1 MLSKIRNYLLE
12 NKKIQN
18 LRRFYEGDLY
28 LAIVALAA
36 TAAYCFS
43 IELIIAP
50 LLILFCGAGL
60 IVSKDFKPYLIIL
73 LLFVYMVPPA
83 HMQPDSG
90 AFTNSYYYKNLGV
103 LIVYAVLVVLT
114 LVLRFLVH
122 GGFSKIFKTKTRLTF
137 FVIPLTLA
145 FLTNGFFAENYRVG
159 NLIFGFTMAFFMCF
173 LYLLIV
179 HNIDYDENTATYFCK
194 VCFFIALAL
203 IAELIFVYA
212 TGDFTDDGSI
222 NKDMLTFGWGICNNY
237 GAMVAILIP
246 PVLYLAANEKHWY
259 VFYGVAVLTY
269 IATMFSLSRAAMLVG
284 TAGMIFGL
292 IIIMLTG
299 KNTKK
304 CMIANG
310 VMLVSVIFVS
320 VFLRSTIATVF
331 KSILDMKFSDRGR
344 FNLWKLARDN
354 FIAHPVFGGGFYSC
368 EYVSRGFLPSFYHNT
383 VIEIA
388 AVMGA
393 FGLTAYLAFRAKTI
407 YLCVRGLNQERLFLG
422 LMLAVLLGT
431 SLLDNH
437 MFNVYPLFYH
447 AVIIALIELD
457 FNKTVA
463 PVKNMQA

>member
-1 MLSKIRNYLLE
+1 MLSKIRNYLFE

-43 IELIIAP
+43 IELFIAP

-73 LLFVYMVPPA
+73 LLFIYMVPPA

-145 FLTNGFFAENYRVG
+145 FLANGFFAENYRVG
-159 NLIFGFTMAFFMCF
+159 NLVFGFTMAFFMCF
-173 LYLLIV
+173 LYLLLV

-212 TGDFTDDGSI
+212 TGDFKENGHV
-222 NKDMLTFGWGICNNY
+222 NKELMIFGWGICNNY

-259 VFYGVAVLTY
+259 VFYGVAMMTY
-269 IATMFSLSRAAMLVG
+269 VATIFSFSRAAMLVG
-284 TAGMIFGL
+284 TAEMIFGL
-292 IIIMLTG
+292 IVVMLTG
-299 KNTKK
+299 KNAKK
-304 CMIANG
+304 FMIANG
-310 VMLVSVIFVS
+310 VMLLLAALVALLKRDAIAS
-320 VFLRSTIATVF
+320 VFKLL
-331 KSILDMKFSDRGR
+331 LDMKLSDRGR
-344 FNLWKLARDN
+344 FRLWSLARDN

-368 EYVSRGFLPSFYHNT
+368 EYTSRGFLPSFYHNT

-463 PVKNMQA
+463 PVKNKQT

>member
-1 MLSKIRNYLLE
+1 MLSKIRNYLFE

-145 FLTNGFFAENYRVG
+145 FLANGFFAENYRVG
-159 NLIFGFTMAFFMCF
+159 NLVFGFTMAFFMCF

-179 HNIDYDENTATYFCK
+179 HNIDYDENTVTYFCK

-203 IAELIFVYA
+203 IAELIFVFA
-212 TGDFTDDGSI
+212 TGDFKENGHV
-222 NKDMLTFGWGICNNY
+222 NKELMIFGWGICNNY

-259 VFYGVAVLTY
+259 IFYGVAMMTY
-269 IATMFSLSRAAMLVG
+269 VAAIFSFSRAAMLVG
-284 TAGMIFGL
+284 TAEMIFGL
-292 IIIMLTG
+292 IVVMLTG
-299 KNTKK
+299 KNAKK
-304 CMIANG
+304 YMIANG
-310 VMLVSVIFVS
+310 IMLLLAALVTLLKRDAIAS
-320 VFLRSTIATVF
+320 VFKLL
-331 KSILDMKFSDRGR
+331 LDMKLSDRGR
-344 FNLWKLARDN
+344 FRLWSLARDN

-368 EYVSRGFLPSFYHNT
+368 EYTSRGFLPSFYHNT

-407 YLCVRGLNQERLFLG
+407 YLCVRGLNQKRLFLG

-463 PVKNMQA
+463 PVKNMQT

>member
-1 MLSKIRNYLLE
+1 MLSKIRNYLFE
-12 NKKIQN
+12 NKKVQN

-43 IELIIAP
+43 IELFIAP

-90 AFTNSYYYKNLGV
+90 SFTNSYYYKNLGV
-103 LIVYAVLVVLT
+103 LIFYAVLVVLT

-122 GGFSKIFKTKTRLTF
+122 GGFTKIFKTKTRLTF
-137 FVIPLTLA
+137 FVIPLSIA
-145 FLTNGFFAENYRVG
+145 FLSNGFFAENYRVG
-159 NLIFGFTMAFFMCF
+159 NLIFGLTMAFCMCF
-173 LYLLIV
+173 LYLLLV
-179 HNIDYDENTATYFCK
+179 HNIDYDKTTVTYFCK
-194 VCFFIALAL
+194 VCFFIALTL

-212 TGDFTDDGSI
+212 TGDFFEDGVVYRNI
-222 NKDMLTFGWGICNNY
+222 MYFGWGIGNNY

-246 PVLYLAANEKHWY
+246 PLLYLATNEKHWY
-259 VFYGVAVLTY
+259 LFYGIAIFAYVATL
-269 IATMFSLSRAAMLVG
+269 FSFSRAAMLVG
-284 TAGMIFGL
+284 TAGMVFGL
-292 IIIMLTG
+292 VVIMLTG
-299 KNTKK
+299 KNAKK

-310 VMLVSVIFVS
+310 TILVLAILSIILKRDVIA
-320 VFLRSTIATVF
+320 IVF
-331 KSILDMKFSDRGR
+331 KKILDAKFDDNGR
-344 FNLWKLARDN
+344 FDLWGLARDN
-354 FIAHPVFGGGFYSC
+354 FIAHPIFGGGFYSC
-368 EYVSRGFLPSFYHNT
+368 EFVSRGFLPSFYHNT

-393 FGLTAYLAFRAKTI
+393 FGLTAYLAFRTKTI
-407 YLCVRGLNQERLFLG
+407 YLCVRGLNTERLFLG
-422 LMLAVLLGT
+422 LMLAVLLGI

-447 AVIIALIELD
+447 AAIIALIELD

-463 PVKNMQA
+463 PVKNMLT